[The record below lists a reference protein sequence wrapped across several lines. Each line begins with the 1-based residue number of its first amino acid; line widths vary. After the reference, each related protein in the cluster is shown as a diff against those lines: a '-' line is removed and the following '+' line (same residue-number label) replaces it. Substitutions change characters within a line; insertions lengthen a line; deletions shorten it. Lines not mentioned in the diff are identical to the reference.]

1 MRGNVHEIGGQ
12 LELETKKIAFS
23 RRESECAKFV
33 SVRTKFRLFLASTKA
48 ALVPTRT
55 PFFSIRT
62 ALVSGNPGFLGVKNG
77 LFLN

>member
-55 PFFSIRT
+55 AFF
-62 ALVSGNPGFLGVKNG
+62 
-77 LFLN
+77 